1 MPKWGA
7 RRRPGLLLGALLL
20 IVCLPVLRR
29 LNWSGLG
36 ASLLWRRH
44 LGLRADGQNFKLE
57 NSAFWIFGGSIHYFR
72 VPRAYWR
79 DRLLKLR
86 ACGLNTL
93 TTPAREKHVFT
104 HEGFRDGDAGLGDR
118 VENHWRPHTCHP
130 LPCHSYV
137 PWNLH
142 EPQRGTFDFS
152 GNLDLEAFI
161 LLAAEVGLWVIL
173 RPGPYICSEMDLGG
187 LPSWLLRDPDMRLR
201 TTYKG
206 FTEAVDLYFD
216 HLMLRVVPLQYK
228 HGGPIIAVQ
237 VENEYGSYNK
247 DPAYMP
253 YIKKALQDRG
263 IVELLLTSDNQDG
276 LKNGIVDGVLATINL
291 QSQSELRQLTAILL
305 GTQGSRP
312 KMVMEYWTG
321 WFDSWGGPHY
331 ILDSSEVLNT
341 VSAIVEAG
349 SSINL
354 YMFHGGTNF
363 GFIGGAMHFQD
374 YKPDVTSY
382 DYDAVLTEAGDYTAK
397 YTRLREFFGSM
408 SGAPLPVPPAL
419 LPKTAY
425 DPVTPAFYVSLWDAL
440 NLLELP
446 VTSEHPVN
454 MENLP
459 INGGSGQSFGYTLY
473 ETTITSS
480 GVLSAVVRDRG
491 QVFLNTFFL
500 GILDYKTATII
511 IPMVQGFTTLRI
523 LVENCGR
530 VNYGDSIDQQRKGII
545 GNVYLNDSPL
555 KKFKIYNLEMDRSF
569 LRRFT
574 GDMWKPVTEQPMFP
588 AFFLGA
594 LYVSDSPYDTFM
606 KLEGWE
612 KGVVFINGQNL
623 GRYWNIGPQETLYL
637 PGAWLDAGLN
647 KIMVFEE
654 KRAQQIIQFVD
665 TPSLGQHEYLH

>member
-1 MPKWGA
+1 MPKWGV

-29 LNWSGLG
+29 LDWSGLG
-36 ASLLWRRH
+36 ASLWRRRH

-57 NSAFWIFGGSIHYFR
+57 NSAFWIFGGSVHYFR

-93 TTPAREKHVFT
+93 TT
-104 HEGFRDGDAGLGDR
+104 
-118 VENHWRPHTCHP
+118 
-130 LPCHSYV
+130 YV

-142 EPQRGTFDFS
+142 EPERGAFDFS
-152 GNLDLEAFI
+152 ENLDLEAFI

-173 RPGPYICSEMDLGG
+173 RPGPYICGEMDLGG

-263 IVELLLTSDNQDG
+263 ISELLLTSDNQGG
-276 LKNGIVDGVLATINL
+276 LKSGILDGVLATINL
-291 QSQSELRQLTAILL
+291 QSQSELQLLTTILL
-305 GTQGSRP
+305 GTQGRRP

-397 YTRLREFFGSM
+397 YTKLRELFGSM
-408 SGAPLPVPPAL
+408 AGTCAPAAAL
-419 LPKTAY
+419 
-425 DPVTPAFYVSLWDAL
+425 
-440 NLLELP
+440 
-446 VTSEHPVN
+446 
-454 MENLP
+454 
-459 INGGSGQSFGYTLY
+459 
-473 ETTITSS
+473 
-480 GVLSAVVRDRG
+480 R
-491 QVFLNTFFL
+491 
-500 GILDYKTATII
+500 
-511 IPMVQGFTTLRI
+511 
-523 LVENCGR
+523 
-530 VNYGDSIDQQRKGII
+530 
-545 GNVYLNDSPL
+545 
-555 KKFKIYNLEMDRSF
+555 
-569 LRRFT
+569 
-574 GDMWKPVTEQPMFP
+574 
-588 AFFLGA
+588 
-594 LYVSDSPYDTFM
+594 
-606 KLEGWE
+606 
-612 KGVVFINGQNL
+612 
-623 GRYWNIGPQETLYL
+623 PQETGFL
-637 PGAWLDAGLN
+637 PFPLAILPHLPPAHRPPPPL
-647 KIMVFEE
+647 
-654 KRAQQIIQFVD
+654 RPPLP
-665 TPSLGQHEYLH
+665 PS